1 MNRFII
7 YSPESESFVR
17 IRHGW
22 TSGHP
27 AEVVNSYASRDEAEK
42 AQSCFHSLRDCEI
55 IEVQKTVTF
64 MDGRAVEGIGPL
76 TQREKS
82 PS

>member
-27 AEVVNSYASRDEAEK
+27 AEAVNSYASRDEAEK
-42 AQSCFHSLRDCEI
+42 DKDRFDSLHDCIVQEVKKTVEI
-55 IEVQKTVTF
+55 INH
-64 MDGRAVEGIGPL
+64 A
-76 TQREKS
+76 
-82 PS
+82 

>member
-1 MNRFII
+1 
-7 YSPESESFVR
+7 
-17 IRHGW
+17 
-22 TSGHP
+22 
-27 AEVVNSYASRDEAEK
+27 
-42 AQSCFHSLRDCEI
+42 
-55 IEVQKTVTF
+55 VQKTVTF